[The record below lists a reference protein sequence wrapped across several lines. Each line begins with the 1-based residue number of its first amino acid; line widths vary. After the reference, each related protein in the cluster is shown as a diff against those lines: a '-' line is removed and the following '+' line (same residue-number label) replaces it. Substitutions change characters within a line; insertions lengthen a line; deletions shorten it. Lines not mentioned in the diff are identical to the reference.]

1 METNHEIR
9 ERFAELAL
17 PLFDSL
23 YNFACWL
30 AKDPVEAEDL
40 VQETFAK
47 SLRGFA
53 SFEPGTNFRAWIFRI
68 LRNTFLSSRSGL
80 AARRTVDFGAG
91 ESIEAEREPVT
102 EETPESI
109 LFREWNEQAIR
120 KAIED
125 LPVPLREVLL
135 LADVEEMSYR
145 EISQMLDIPAGTV
158 MSRLSRARRRI
169 AAELQGKVVAT

>member
-1 METNHEIR
+1 M
-9 ERFAELAL
+9 
-17 PLFDSL
+17 
-23 YNFACWL
+23 
-30 AKDPVEAEDL
+30 
-40 VQETFAK
+40 
-47 SLRGFA
+47 
-53 SFEPGTNFRAWIFRI
+53 
-68 LRNTFLSSRSGL
+68 
-80 AARRTVDFGAG
+80 
-91 ESIEAEREPVT
+91 T